1 MMVRHVIHIVI
12 AASNFF
18 YLKKYTVTEAYL
30 QFKESL
36 LKGYILPLIQSN
48 NDDAVS
54 YAVYALAEFSA
65 QDIAIILPEKAMD
78 YVLQCTP
85 KGGKPNKNQHKVLIT
100 LMSNELDHMRRGLFK
115 EEAKQQQKIVAIVEE
130 KEKAEISNEAGE
142 IVGEREVAMELSF
155 INSWEEARVAPGL
168 RSGYATA
175 ILHILESKNN
185 PDTTT
190 MESISKT
197 KWYRC
202 MVTSFTDVSLTD
214 HLLIRIS
221 SIKSWEVFFK
231 NALSGT
237 ENDMEIIVSLV
248 LKDLLSRLER
258 STVPGVTCN
267 ITLAMTGKDIYK
279 LGYDQSNSIYL
290 F

>member
-1 MMVRHVIHIVI
+1 MRV
-12 AASNFF
+12 FF
-18 YLKKYTVTEAYL
+18 LKKTVTEAYL

-36 LKGYILPLIQSN
+36 LKDYILPLIQSK
-48 NDDAVS
+48 NDDVIS
-54 YAVYALAEFSA
+54 YAVYALSDFPA

-85 KGGKPNKNQHKVLIT
+85 NDGKPNKNQHEVLIT

-115 EEAKQQQKIVAIVEE
+115 EEMKQQQKATALAEE
-130 KEKAEISNEAGE
+130 KEKAEVTNEAGE
-142 IVGEREVAMELSF
+142 IVGEREIAMETSF
-155 INSWEEARVAPGL
+155 LNSWEEARVAPGL

-175 ILHILESKNN
+175 ILHILESETK
-185 PDTTT
+185 PEATT
-190 MESISKT
+190 MEAISRT

-214 HLLIRIS
+214 HLLIRVS
-221 SIKSWEVFFK
+221 SIKSWEAFFK
-231 NALSGT
+231 NSLSGT
-237 ENDMEIIVSLV
+237 GNDMEIIVSLV

-267 ITLAMTGKDIYK
+267 IFLAITGKH
-279 LGYDQSNSIYL
+279 
-290 F
+290 FFFF